1 MVQYSRR
8 LFAAMDALNGDD
20 NPPDSCVWFI
30 VGPEMS
36 VREWSALSGWSGRL
50 VSQPFAG
57 MILIAALVILASRFD
72 FQPSSRAA

>member
-8 LFAAMDALNGDD
+8 VFAAMDALGGDD
-20 NPPDSCVWFI
+20 NPPASCIWVV

-36 VREWSALSGWSGRL
+36 VREWSARSGWSGRL

-57 MILIAALVILASRFD
+57 VILIAVLAILARLFD

>member
-8 LFAAMDALNGDD
+8 VFAAMDALGGDD
-20 NPPDSCVWFI
+20 NPPDSCIWFV

-36 VREWSALSGWSGRL
+36 VREWSARSGWSGRP

-57 MILIAALVILASRFD
+57 VILIAVLAILARLFD